1 MILPFDKSEWNPSV
15 DRPLLAKL
23 LPLFTSA
30 TPEAA
35 EWAATRARVWKS
47 GFLESQRSGGPGSF
61 GAWNPGTNYRIYAGN
76 RVFKVE
82 RMSGAE
88 LIERAITHELLT
100 PSFLDVPRRWAV
112 PHALCPTCGADG
124 SHCHRCRGLGL
135 MEEAIKPAPVLDLAF
150 HVLSLGAAR
159 ILELE
164 ALAEEAARQMQPF
177 GVPPFAGVVWSCAP
191 LPMRAGRAIWRHS
204 DRTRSLFLYPEG
216 SLHEKPSGS
225 PQTFPLDY
233 NTALAAIW
241 RLGCAARGLS
251 LDGVVRLAVPPLYEL
266 PKGGP

>member
-1 MILPFDKSEWNPSV
+1 MTPPLGKSEWNPSV

-35 EWAATRARVWKS
+35 EWVAKHARQWRS
-47 GFLESQRSGGPGSF
+47 EFLESPAKGF
-61 GAWNPGTNYRIYAGN
+61 RIYAGN
-76 RVFKVE
+76 RAFETE

-88 LIERAITHELLT
+88 LIERAITHELLP
-100 PSFLDVPRRWAV
+100 PSFLDVPRRWAA

-135 MEEAIKPAPVLDLAF
+135 MGEAIRSAPVLDLAF

-191 LPMRAGRAIWRHS
+191 LPMRAGRAIWRRS

-216 SLHEKPSGS
+216 ALHEKPSGS

-266 PKGGP
+266 PQGGP